1 MKKTYKKNKVRSRN
15 PFRKTLKRHKKHIR
29 ITRKNRVAR
38 KKKMQGGTGGL
49 YAYPAQ
55 ANFWEEGVSKFRSS
69 PAYLSGGSK
78 IMPLPVNMPVFP
90 WNNVWGKKSA
100 IFDQK

>member
-1 MKKTYKKNKVRSRN
+1 MKKTYKKNKGKSKKH
-15 PFRKTLKRHKKHIR
+15 FRKTLKHHKKR
-29 ITRKNRVAR
+29 SRKTERV
-38 KKKMQGGTGGL
+38 KQKMHGGSGGL

-78 IMPLPVNMPVFP
+78 PLQLLPADMPVSP

-100 IFDQK
+100 IFDRK

>member
-1 MKKTYKKNKVRSRN
+1 MKKTYKKNKSKSKKH
-15 PFRKTLKRHKKHIR
+15 FRKTLKHH
-29 ITRKNRVAR
+29 RKSSRKTNRVKR
-38 KKKMQGGTGGL
+38 KMHGGSGGL

-78 IMPLPVNMPVFP
+78 PLQLLPADMPVSP

-100 IFDQK
+100 IFDRK

>member
-1 MKKTYKKNKVRSRN
+1 MKKTYKKNKGKGRKH
-15 PFRKTLKRHKKHIR
+15 FRKTLKHH
-29 ITRKNRVAR
+29 RKRSRKTKRVKR
-38 KKKMQGGTGGL
+38 KMHGGSGGL

-78 IMPLPVNMPVFP
+78 PLQLLPADMPVSP

-100 IFDQK
+100 IFDRK

>member
-1 MKKTYKKNKVRSRN
+1 MKKTYKKNKSKSKKH
-15 PFRKTLKRHKKHIR
+15 FRKTLKHH
-29 ITRKNRVAR
+29 RKLSRKTNRKER
-38 KKKMQGGTGGL
+38 KMRGGSGGL

-78 IMPLPVNMPVFP
+78 PLQLLPADMPVSP
-90 WNNVWGKKSA
+90 WNNVWGKKTA
-100 IFDQK
+100 IFDRK

>member
-1 MKKTYKKNKVRSRN
+1 MKKTYKKNKGKRKKH
-15 PFRKTLKRHKKHIR
+15 FRKTLKHH
-29 ITRKNRVAR
+29 RKRSRKTNRVKR
-38 KKKMQGGTGGL
+38 KMHGGSGGL
-49 YAYPAQ
+49 YAYPAE

-78 IMPLPVNMPVFP
+78 PLPLLPADMPVSP

>member
-1 MKKTYKKNKVRSRN
+1 MKKTYKKNKSKSKKH
-15 PFRKTLKRHKKHIR
+15 FRKTLKHH
-29 ITRKNRVAR
+29 RKRSRKTNRVKR
-38 KKKMQGGTGGL
+38 KMHGGSGGL

-78 IMPLPVNMPVFP
+78 PLQLLPADMPVSP

>member
-1 MKKTYKKNKVRSRN
+1 MKKTYKKNKRPGRKA
-15 PFRKTLKRHKKHIR
+15 FRKTLKQHRKRMRH
-29 ITRKNRVAR
+29 TRKSRVNER
-38 KKKMQGGTGGL
+38 KMRGGTGGS

-78 IMPLPVNMPVFP
+78 LMPLPVDMPVSP

>member
-1 MKKTYKKNKVRSRN
+1 MKKTYKKNRGKGRKH
-15 PFRKTLKRHKKHIR
+15 FRKTLKQHRKLS
-29 ITRKNRVAR
+29 RKNKR
-38 KKKMQGGTGGL
+38 KERKMKGGTGGL

-69 PAYLSGGSK
+69 PANLSGGSK
-78 IMPLPVNMPVFP
+78 LMPLPVDMPVSP
-90 WNNVWGKKSA
+90 WNNVWGKKTA

>member
-1 MKKTYKKNKVRSRN
+1 MKKTYKKNKGKSRKH
-15 PFRKTLKRHKKHIR
+15 FRKTLKQYRKLS
-29 ITRKNRVAR
+29 RKNKREKR
-38 KKKMQGGTGGL
+38 KMRGGTGGL

-78 IMPLPVNMPVFP
+78 PLPLLPADMPVSP

-100 IFDQK
+100 IFDRK

>member
-1 MKKTYKKNKVRSRN
+1 MKKTYKKNKSKSKKH
-15 PFRKTLKRHKKHIR
+15 FRKTLKHH
-29 ITRKNRVAR
+29 RKRSRKTNRVKR
-38 KKKMQGGTGGL
+38 KMHGGSGGL

-78 IMPLPVNMPVFP
+78 PLQLLPADMPVSP

-100 IFDQK
+100 IFDRK

>member
-1 MKKTYKKNKVRSRN
+1 MKKTYKKNKERGKKH
-15 PFRKTLKRHKKHIR
+15 FRKTFKRHRKLSKKSR
-29 ITRKNRVAR
+29 VKERKMR
-38 KKKMQGGTGGL
+38 GGTGGL

-78 IMPLPVNMPVFP
+78 PLQLLPADMPVSP

-100 IFDQK
+100 IFDRK